1 MQAYDKY
8 KDSGIEWL
16 GEIPEHWEVKKLKH
30 FGYIYPGLSGKK
42 GDDFSKHQFP
52 GGKKFIPFTTIS
64 NQFQITKSK
73 FQYVRVDERK
83 FQHQVQKNDLLFLMS
98 SETIEDIG
106 KSSVFLL
113 EERPYLNSFCKGFR
127 IELFNLN
134 SIFSNYLLNSRT
146 YRKYFE
152 LYGRGFTRI
161 NIKQE
166 FISGIPFGVP
176 PLPEQQAIAA
186 FLDHKCGKIDE
197 AVRIKQQQIE
207 KLKELR
213 QITIHNAVTKGINPE
228 AEMKDSGI
236 DWIGEI
242 PKHWE
247 VKRLKYVFNLGK
259 GLTITKENLQDSG
272 IFCVSYGE
280 IHSKYGFEV
289 NPSQHVLK
297 RVDESYLSKNTESLL
312 RRGDFVFA
320 DTSEDIDGSGNFT
333 YLSSEEQVFA
343 GYHTVIARPTVNNII
358 SRFLAYEFDSVNFR
372 NQVRTRVK
380 GVKVYSITQSILK
393 DLSVWLPPDLEQQQI
408 ATYLD
413 AQTSKIDK
421 AIALKTEQIAKL
433 NEYKQSLINDVVT
446 GKIKVTN

>member
-42 GDDFSKHQFP
+42 GHDFSKHQFP
-52 GGKKFIPFTTIS
+52 GGKKYIPFTTIS

-73 FQYVRVDERK
+73 FPYVRVDERE

-127 IELFNLN
+127 IELLNLN

-166 FISGIPFGVP
+166 FISGIPFGLP
-176 PLPEQQAIAA
+176 PLPEQEAIAA
-186 FLDHKCGKIDE
+186 FLDDKCRKIDE

-213 QITIHNAVTKGINPE
+213 QITIHIAVTKGIDPE

-242 PKHWE
+242 PKYWE
-247 VKRLKYVFNLGK
+247 IVPIRRIIEITDGTHDTPEYVEKSSDSFPLITSKDFMRNCISFDNCKYISRKDHFEIKKRSSVQAHDVLMSMIGGNIGKSVIVKSKRDFSVKNVA
-259 GLTITKENLQDSG
+259 
-272 IFCVSYGE
+272 IFKCRDNV
-280 IHSKYGFEV
+280 H
-289 NPSQHVLK
+289 
-297 RVDESYLSKNTESLL
+297 LSKLILYYIESGLL
-312 RRGDFVFA
+312 EHQIKIKSRGGAQDFLSLSDINNLVFLKFP
-320 DTSEDIDGSGNFT
+320 TSEQQEI
-333 YLSSEEQVFA
+333 
-343 GYHTVIARPTVNNII
+343 
-358 SRFLAYEFDSVNFR
+358 VNFLE
-372 NQVRTRVK
+372 
-380 GVKVYSITQSILK
+380 TQ
-393 DLSVWLPPDLEQQQI
+393 
-408 ATYLD
+408 T
-413 AQTSKIDK
+413 TKIDK

>member
-52 GGKKFIPFTTIS
+52 GGKKYIPFTTIS
-64 NQFQITKSK
+64 NQFQITKSN
-73 FQYVRVDERK
+73 FPYVRVDERE

-127 IELFNLN
+127 IELLNLN

-166 FISGIPFGVP
+166 FISGIPFGLP

-186 FLDHKCGKIDE
+186 FLDDKCGKIDE

-213 QITIHNAVTKGINPE
+213 QITIHNAVTKGINAE

-236 DWIGEI
+236 DWIGKI

-247 VKRLKYVFNLGK
+247 VKRLKYVFQKILTGTTPHTSNEGYFNGDVDWYNPKDLNNEVLLKADKKVTFKAIEDNQVKLFEKDSILVVGIGATAGK
-259 GLTITKENLQDSG
+259 TSYLTNDATFNQQITGFKSTRENNKFYFHTLRSLSNVFLALAQFTTLP
-272 IFCVSYGE
+272 ILNNEFFKNVLLPHPPLTEQKQIVSY
-280 IHSKYGFEV
+280 
-289 NPSQHVLK
+289 
-297 RVDESYLSKNTESLL
+297 
-312 RRGDFVFA
+312 
-320 DTSEDIDGSGNFT
+320 
-333 YLSSEEQVFA
+333 
-343 GYHTVIARPTVNNII
+343 
-358 SRFLAYEFDSVNFR
+358 
-372 NQVRTRVK
+372 
-380 GVKVYSITQSILK
+380 
-393 DLSVWLPPDLEQQQI
+393 LE
-408 ATYLD
+408 